1 MARVTIDAN
10 ILAKLKG
17 LDHVVE
23 LCDDAGHVVGLFT
36 PIAEQTLY
44 ETVEIPFTSEELD
57 RFENEPGG
65 LPLKDILTDLENNA

>member
-1 MARVTIDAN
+1 MTRVTIDGN
-10 ILAKLKG
+10 VLAKLKG

-23 LCDDAGHVVGLFT
+23 LCDDAGQVVGLFT
-36 PIAEQTLY
+36 PTAGRSLY
-44 ETVEIPFTSEELD
+44 ENVEAPFTSEELD